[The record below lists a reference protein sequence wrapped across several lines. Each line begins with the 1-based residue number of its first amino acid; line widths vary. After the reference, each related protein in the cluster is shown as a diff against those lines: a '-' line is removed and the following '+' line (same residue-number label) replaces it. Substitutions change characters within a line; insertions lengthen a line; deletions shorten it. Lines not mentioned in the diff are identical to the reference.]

1 MLPGA
6 GGKGFNNLMQSRK
19 SQNGTAKIKI
29 LLLFNRFLLCSW
41 VNFGPK
47 PFGVRQEMCE
57 WEEGIFTRPF
67 DVVCV
72 ESLLTG
78 GGGGADTEKN
88 GSAKRRKRR
97 EE

>member
-1 MLPGA
+1 
-6 GGKGFNNLMQSRK
+6 MQSRK

-41 VNFGPK
+41 VNFDPK

-78 GGGGADTEKN
+78 EGADTEKN

-97 EE
+97 KE